1 MIAETVEMIKIGKN
15 ENGED
20 LYNLKYVKGGRAL
33 PTPSMTK
40 AEALAMINGT
50 EVEDTVIEEI
60 IGTPVVEDVVE
71 EVVTVT
77 VTVTDKPTTVPDYKS
92 MNKKELEDL
101 MRTHDIELDRRK
113 SKKDLMIEVDT
124 FFKGS

>member
-1 MIAETVEMIKIGKN
+1 
-15 ENGED
+15 
-20 LYNLKYVKGGRAL
+20 
-33 PTPSMTK
+33 MTK

-77 VTVTDKPTTVPDYKS
+77 VTVTDKTTTVPDYKD
-92 MNKKELEDL
+92 MDKKELEAL

-113 SKKDLMIEVDT
+113 SKKELMMEVDS
-124 FFKGS
+124 FFKG

>member
-77 VTVTDKPTTVPDYKS
+77 VTVTDKTTIIPDYKD
-92 MNKKELEDL
+92 MDKKELEAL

-113 SKKDLMIEVDT
+113 SKKELMMEVDS
-124 FFKGS
+124 FFKG